1 MIGLLKGT
9 LISITTPSILV
20 EVSGVGYEVDL
31 PMSDCAEVP
40 EIGGVITL
48 YTHLIIREDAHL
60 LYGFLSLDS
69 RNCFRQLIKVSGVGP
84 KIALAL
90 LSTLTVDDIHLAI
103 FNADVN
109 ILTKTPG
116 IGKKVAERL
125 LLELKGK
132 NIVGIKSSSDLLPNN
147 KKYSIQLDI
156 ANALFSLGYGDKET
170 NQVIKQLP
178 EDIVDLIFGI
188 KEALKLLN
196 KHRSL

>member
-9 LISITTPSILV
+9 LVSITPPSILV
-20 EVSGVGYEVDL
+20 EVSGIGYEVDL

-132 NIVGIKSSSDLLPNN
+132 NIAGMKPSSDLLSNN
-147 KKYSIQLDI
+147 KKYSIQSDI

-178 EDIVDLIFGI
+178 EDIVDLSFGI